1 LGLKTVRLANVVR
14 IGWKSLAVS
23 LLAAAGCASDKASA
37 PAQHDQAAQGEG
49 AKSQRVQHGKVN
61 PTSTSNPQFASD
73 AQANLAK
80 GNEALRSKSYL
91 DAEKYFEYVKT
102 KYPFLDAA
110 KEAEIRLAD
119 IDFDREKYTEARDRY
134 QNFVKLHPTHPK
146 VDYAAFRAA
155 LTHYKDMPSEFFIL
169 PPAREKDQ
177 GQVRAANKAMTD
189 FVRSYPNSEYFPEAK
204 KILEDTKHRLAE
216 HELYVAEFYAKRG
229 KWVAVAQRLETVA
242 DKYSGLGYDER
253 VLFQLHDV
261 YGKLKDKSRAEDALR
276 KIISRMPGTP
286 AASKAQQMLGS

>member
-1 LGLKTVRLANVVR
+1 MASVVR
-14 IGWKSLAVS
+14 IGWTGLAVS
-23 LLAAAGCASDKASA
+23 LLAAAGCASDTASA
-37 PAQHDQAAQGEG
+37 PAQRGQAGKGEG
-49 AKSQRVQHGKVN
+49 AKSERLQHGKVS
-61 PTSTSNPQFASD
+61 PSSTSNPQFASD

-80 GNEALRSKSYL
+80 GNDAFKSKSYL

-177 GQVRAANKAMTD
+177 VQVRAANKAMTD
-189 FVRSYPNSEYFPEAK
+189 FVRSYPNSAYLPEGK

-229 KWVAVAQRLETVA
+229 RWAAVAQRLETVA

-276 KIISRMPGTP
+276 KIINRMPGTP